1 MEKIH
6 RIKVMIMMMIM
17 MMMMVMA
24 MATMVTMKMTM
35 PTMVIRLCVRMD
47 DQRSYSDQK
56 VVELR
61 RLS

>member
-1 MEKIH
+1 MGKIH
-6 RIKVMIMMMIM
+6 RIKVMIMVMIM
-17 MMMMVMA
+17 MMMMV

-56 VVELR
+56 LVEFR